1 MSLPQELQMKPMSKP
16 HQATVYTYKT
26 QPVSFT
32 QDMVKFHIP
41 ASGIM
46 SSGGAYIEFSFQ
58 PKAGYVAF
66 PPVSIG
72 IHSLIN
78 RVRLLTQTGRV
89 ILDQRYWNKKQVIE
103 KASRTSEKNHFVH
116 RYFEG
121 SGFAFKV
128 VDHQALTDTSTLS
141 ALNTLRLCGDPTST
155 LNYESKKVNLL
166 MSDTKSQQFRV
177 TLAELFP
184 FLYEHQ
190 LPVGI
195 MENLYIELFFERD
208 TQRGKVVCAKQTDTY
223 QSGGVVESTSCFLM
237 TDHLIY
243 DVPEVMANIEAIQE
257 QKGGIAFPYQDY
269 SVQIQTSPQ
278 DAAAADYLVQEYNR
292 DMGCDNYKLCDIKNI
307 ELDNLTTDPNN
318 IFGYYYSKTR
328 CGSFKSLNY
337 TINDVNLYPNND
349 AEPPETYYRLKE
361 VYGSDPCIPRPLYMV
376 GFKKD
381 AEPLNSNI
389 TFNGHPITEL
399 GNRMNIHGVY
409 LKDIVNKEL
418 QNGNQPIRVYYKST
432 TTTDKQTADS
442 TDKFDKSFTNI
453 FFVTY
458 KREFAVAKSGNV
470 LINEFS

>member
-16 HQATVYTYKT
+16 HQATVYSYKT
-26 QPVSFT
+26 QPVSLT
-32 QDMVKFHIP
+32 QDMVKFQIP

-46 SSGGAYIEFSFQ
+46 SSGGAYIEFAFK
-58 PKAGYVAF
+58 PKDDTFKAF

-72 IHSLIN
+72 LHSLIS

-89 ILDQRYWNKKQVIE
+89 ILDQRHWNKKQVIE
-103 KASRTSEKNHFVH
+103 KASRTAEKNHFVH

-128 VDHQALTDTSTLS
+128 VDEQAVTSGDR
-141 ALNTLRLCGDPTST
+141 NTLRLCGASGTGM
-155 LNYESKKVNLL
+155 NYESNQPLYPLHVDKKA
-166 MSDTKSQQFRV
+166 QQFRV
-177 TLAELFP
+177 TLPELFP

-208 TQRGKVVCAKQTDTY
+208 TQEGKVVCCTAGNNYK
-223 QSGGVVESTSCFLM
+223 SGGEVETTSCFLM
-237 TDHLIY
+237 SDHLIY

-257 QKGGIAFPYQDY
+257 QQGGIAFPYQDY
-269 SVQIQTSPQ
+269 SVQIQTEAGQ
-278 DAAAADYLVQEYNR
+278 GATDLIHEYNR
-292 DMGCDNYKLCDIKNI
+292 DMGCDNYKLCDIKNM
-307 ELDNLTTDPNN
+307 ELTSLTTSPSA
-318 IFGYYYSKTR
+318 IFGFYYSKTR
-328 CGSFKSLNY
+328 CGSFKTLNY
-337 TINDVNLYPNND
+337 TINDVNLYPNNN
-349 AEPPETYYRLKE
+349 AEPPEIFDRLKE
-361 VYGSDPCIPRPLYMV
+361 VYGADPSIPRPLFMV
-376 GFKKD
+376 GERLD
-381 AEPLNSNI
+381 EEPLSATV
-389 TFNGHPITEL
+389 TFNGHQMKSL
-399 GNRMNIHGVY
+399 SNRMNVHGVY

-432 TTTDKQTADS
+432 TTASKQDDDDS
-442 TDKFDKSFTNI
+442 DAFDKPFTNI